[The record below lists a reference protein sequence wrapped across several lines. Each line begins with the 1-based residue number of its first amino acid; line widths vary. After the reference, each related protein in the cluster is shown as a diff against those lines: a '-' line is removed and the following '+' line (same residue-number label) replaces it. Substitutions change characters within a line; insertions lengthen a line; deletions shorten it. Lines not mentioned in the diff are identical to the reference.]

1 MTHFNNYQEYL
12 AHWVFRAIRDT
23 ALRTT
28 RGRCA
33 HCGAP
38 ATEVH
43 HLRYPK
49 PWGAFDTPDNLQ
61 PICHDCHCRIEGK
74 AA

>member
-1 MTHFNNYQEYL
+1 VKHFDTYQEYL
-12 AHWVFRAIRDT
+12 RHWVFRAIRET
-23 ALRTT
+23 AMRQAG
-28 RGRCA
+28 GRCV

-43 HLRYPK
+43 HIRYPK
-49 PWGAFDTPDNLQ
+49 PWGSFDTPDNLQ
-61 PICHDCHCRIEGK
+61 PICHACHCRIEGK